1 MRVKYY
7 ICLCIL
13 ATIVVNMSCNTS
25 AETEADSVSALSIKQ
40 FKDSLLTSQF
50 NRADSLF
57 LIKNYSSALKIA
69 LDVLEQAEAK
79 NDLELT
85 SNTSYLIGKIWY
97 ESRSFEKAISSF
109 KSSLEG
115 FGEILNSKTSVQ
127 ERKSNVDFEDHLFL
141 ENTYNIGRSYHK
153 LYEIWRKDPK
163 NIKKTTYKDSTLF
176 YYDRIIKSSS
186 LKKEV
191 VLLKSKTY
199 NNLSGIY
206 VRDSM
211 FSEAEDF
218 ALKSLDMKK
227 RFGDQYL
234 IASGYNAL
242 SNIHFYREE
251 YEKSKAALFNGLK
264 SLEKIKGEKAD
275 AIRGDLYLNIAFSMY
290 KLKDYKAYEYQEFS
304 WNISDELK
312 DKYNERKLAE
322 IYANKNFEIG
332 MKEGILQEEIK
343 LLEQKEKTWF
353 VTVLSISILIIL
365 IGTVA
370 YFKFRQKNLSLKLS
384 RNELI
389 QQQKIEKLKSES
401 QIRILNA
408 TIDGK
413 ESERKQIAETLHD
426 SVSTLL
432 SSANLH
438 LQACRSQFNGS
449 TPVEIEKSQKII
461 TEASDKIRDLSHT
474 LVSSVL
480 LKFGL
485 QYSLKDMADK
495 YSNSQ
500 IEIKTDISDLR
511 RYDQGFEIKTYNII
525 QEFINNILKHS
536 KATKAE
542 LTLFEED
549 QRLVMSISDNGQ
561 GFNKNLIREKDGL
574 GINQID
580 ARIKMM
586 KGKFNIE
593 SSKGNGT
600 KIDVEL
606 PIQER
611 EAVSLA

>member
-1 MRVKYY
+1 MRVKNY

-13 ATIVVNMSCNTS
+13 AIVLVDMSCMRN
-25 AETEADSVSALSIKQ
+25 AETESSSVSALSIKH
-40 FKDSLLTSQF
+40 FKDSVLTNQF
-50 NRADSLF
+50 NQADSLF
-57 LIKNYSSALKIA
+57 VSKNYSTALKIA
-69 LDVLEQAEAK
+69 LDVLEQAKEK

-85 SNTSYLIGKIWY
+85 SNTNYLIGKIWY

-109 KSSLEG
+109 KLSLKG
-115 FGEILNSKTSVQ
+115 FEEILNSKSSIQ
-127 ERKSNVDFEDHLFL
+127 EKRLLSKFEDHLFL

-163 NIKKTTYKDSTLF
+163 STEKRIYKDSTLF
-176 YYDRIIKSSS
+176 YYDKIINSNS

-206 VRDSM
+206 VRDSL
-211 FSEAEDF
+211 FSKAEDF
-218 ALKSLDMKK
+218 AIKSLDMKK

-251 YEKSKAALFNGLK
+251 YSKSKEALFNGLK
-264 SLEKIKGEKAD
+264 ALEKTTGEKAD
-275 AIRGDLYLNIAFSMY
+275 AIRADLYLNIAFSMY

-304 WNISDELK
+304 WNISDDLK
-312 DKYNERKLAE
+312 DKYNERKVAE

-343 LLEQKEKTWF
+343 LLEQKDKTWF

-365 IGTVA
+365 IGTIA
-370 YFKFRQKNLSLKLS
+370 YFKFRQKNLSLKMS

-449 TPVEIEKSQKII
+449 TPLEIEKSQKII

-500 IEIKTDISDLR
+500 IEIKTEISDLR
-511 RYDQGFEIKTYNII
+511 RYDQSFEIKTYNII

-536 KATKAE
+536 KANKAE
-542 LTLFEED
+542 LTLFEKD
-549 QRLVMSISDNGQ
+549 QKLILAINDNGQ
-561 GFNKNLIREKDGL
+561 GFDKNLIPEKDGL

-586 KGKFNIE
+586 QGKFTIE

-600 KIDVEL
+600 KIEVEL

-611 EAVSLA
+611 EAVTFA

>member
-1 MRVKYY
+1 LRRNNYTYLWVLFALL
-7 ICLCIL
+7 ISI
-13 ATIVVNMSCNTS
+13 SCKNSVETENTS
-25 AETEADSVSALSIKQ
+25 DSTLSFKQ
-40 FKDSLLTSQF
+40 SKDSLLVLQF
-50 NRADSLF
+50 NKSDSLF
-57 LIKNYSSALKIA
+57 QEKSYSSALKIA
-69 LDVLEQAEAK
+69 LDVLEQAKSK
-79 NDLELT
+79 NDIEMT
-85 SNTSYLIGKIWY
+85 SNTNYLIGKIWY

-109 KSSLEG
+109 KLSLDG
-115 FGEILNSKTSVQ
+115 FTEILKK
-127 ERKSNVDFEDHLFL
+127 EGGFEKSIDKNFEDHLFL
-141 ENTYNIGRSYHK
+141 ENNYNIGRSYHK
-153 LYEIWRKDPK
+153 LYEIWRQDPK
-163 NIKKTTYKDSTLF
+163 SEKKQIYKDSTLLF
-176 YYDRIIKSSS
+176 YRKIINSNS
-186 LKKEV
+186 LKKDV
-191 VLLKSKTY
+191 TLLKSKTY

-206 VRDSM
+206 VRDSLY
-211 FSEAEDF
+211 SKAEDY
-218 ALKSLDMKK
+218 ALKSLEMKK
-227 RFGDQYL
+227 KFGDQYL

-251 YEKSKAALFNGLK
+251 YDKSKIALFKGLEA
-264 SLEKIKGEKAD
+264 LDRIKGEKAD
-275 AIRGDLYLNIAFSMY
+275 GIRAGLYLNIAFSMY

-304 WNISDELK
+304 WNISDDLK
-312 DKYNERKLAE
+312 DKYNERKVAE
-322 IYANKNFEIG
+322 IYANKNFEVG

-343 LLEQKEKTWF
+343 LLEQKDKTWG

-370 YFKFRQKNLSLKLS
+370 YFKFRQKNLSLKIS

-511 RYDQGFEIKTYNII
+511 RYDQSFEIKTYNII

-536 KATKAE
+536 KASKAE
-542 LTLFEED
+542 LTLYEED
-549 QRLVMSISDNGQ
+549 QKLMLSINDNGQ
-561 GFNKNLIREKDGL
+561 GFDKDIIPEKDGL

-586 KGKFNIE
+586 QGKFTIE
-593 SSKGNGT
+593 SSEGNGT
-600 KIDVEL
+600 KIAVEL
-606 PIQER
+606 PIHER
-611 EAVSLA
+611 ETVTYA

>member
-1 MRVKYY
+1 MKRRYY
-7 ICLCIL
+7 TYICIL
-13 ATIVVNMSCNTS
+13 AILLLISISCK
-25 AETEADSVSALSIKQ
+25 DSVGNGSDSVPALSFKQ
-40 FKDSLLTSQF
+40 SKDSTLIIKY

-57 LIKNYSSALKIA
+57 QKKNYSSALKDA
-69 LDVLEQAEAK
+69 LDVLEKAQDK
-79 NDLELT
+79 DDYELI
-85 SNTSYLIGKIWY
+85 SNSNYLIGKVWY
-97 ESRSFEKAISSF
+97 EMRSYEKAISSF
-109 KSSLEG
+109 KSSFKG
-115 FGEILNSKTSVQ
+115 FSVILNEEPSYSKSI
-127 ERKSNVDFEDHLFL
+127 NNNFDNYLFI
-141 ENTYNIGRSYHK
+141 ENNYNLGRSYHK
-153 LYEIWRKDPK
+153 LYEIWRGKDS
-163 NIKKTTYKDSTLF
+163 IRELRFKDSTLY
-176 YYDRIIKSSS
+176 YYDKITNINS
-186 LKKEV
+186 LKKDI
-191 VLLKSKTY
+191 LTLKSKTY

-206 VRDSM
+206 VRDTLYSI
-211 FSEAEDF
+211 AEDF
-218 ALKSLDMKK
+218 ALKSLDIKK
-227 RFGDQYL
+227 KIGDQYM
-234 IASGYNAL
+234 IAVGYNAL
-242 SNIHFYREE
+242 SNIHFYKNE
-251 YEKSKAALFNGLK
+251 YQKSKAALFRGLEA
-264 SLEKIKGEKAD
+264 LEKIKGEKSD
-275 AIRGDLYLNIAFSMY
+275 AIRADLYLNIAFSMY

-304 WNISDELK
+304 WNISDDLK
-312 DKYNERKLAE
+312 DKYNERKVAE

-343 LLEQKEKTWF
+343 LLEQKDKTWG

-370 YFKFRQKNLSLKLS
+370 YFKFRQKNLSLKMS

-511 RYDQGFEIKTYNII
+511 RYDQRFEIKTYNII

-536 KATKAE
+536 KASKAE
-542 LTLFEED
+542 LTLYEEN
-549 QRLVMSISDNGQ
+549 QRLILSINDNGQ
-561 GFNKNLIREKDGL
+561 GFNKELIPEKDGL
-574 GINQID
+574 GTNQID

-586 KGKFNIE
+586 QGKFNIE
-593 SSKGNGT
+593 SSAGNGT

-606 PIQER
+606 PIHER
-611 EAVSLA
+611 EAVTFA

>member
-1 MRVKYY
+1 MKSRQKIY
-7 ICLCIL
+7 LIL
-13 ATIVVNMSCNTS
+13 LTLLLVGKIHSFNLGTKFNLVPKF
-25 AETEADSVSALSIKQ
+25 LFQ
-40 FKDSLLTSQF
+40 KDSTLLDLYKKS
-50 NRADSLF
+50 DSLF
-57 LIKNYSSALKIA
+57 KKKQYSLALKIS
-69 LDVLEQAEAK
+69 LDVLESAK
-79 NDLELT
+79 KGNDIELISDT
-85 SNTSYLIGKIWY
+85 NYLIGQICF
-97 ESRSFEKAISSF
+97 ESKSYNMAISYF
-109 KSSLEG
+109 KSSLKD
-115 FGEILNSKTSVQ
+115 FVEIIEVNDSLKLDNEASKLDENYTY
-127 ERKSNVDFEDHLFL
+127 L
-141 ENTYNIGRSYHK
+141 ENNYNLGKTYHRIFEK
-153 LYEIWRKDPK
+153 LEEKDS
-163 NIKKTTYKDSTLF
+163 IKERFYKDSIK
-176 YYDRIIKSSS
+176 YYYNTVINSTSIK
-186 LKKEV
+186 KDID
-191 VLLKSKTY
+191 LLKSKAY
-199 NNLSGIY
+199 NNLSGLYI
-206 VRDSM
+206 RDSL
-211 FSEAEDF
+211 FSLAEDY
-218 ALKSLDMKK
+218 ALKSLEIKK
-227 RFGDQYL
+227 RSGNQYL
-234 IASGYNAL
+234 LATAYNTL
-242 SNIHFYREE
+242 SNIHFFKNEF
-251 YEKSKAALFNGLK
+251 EKSKSALFKGLDA
-264 SLEKIKGEKAD
+264 LEKIKGDKAD
-275 AIRGDLYLNIAFSMY
+275 EIKAGLYFNLAYSMY
-290 KLKDYKAYEYQEFS
+290 MLKDYQAYKYQELS
-304 WNISDELK
+304 WNLSDELNAK
-312 DKYNERKLAE
+312 FNEKKIAE
-322 IYANKNFEIG
+322 IYATKNFETG

-343 LLEQKEKTWF
+343 LMKQKEKTWF
-353 VTVLSISILIIL
+353 VTVLSISILIVL

-370 YFKFRQKNLSLKLS
+370 YFKFRQKNLSLKMS

-449 TPVEIEKSQKII
+449 TPLEIEKSQKII

-511 RYDQGFEIKTYNII
+511 RYDQSFEIKTYNII

-542 LTLFEED
+542 LTLFEKD
-549 QRLVMSISDNGQ
+549 QKLVLAISDNGQ
-561 GFNKNLIREKDGL
+561 GFDKNLIPEKDGL

-586 KGKFNIE
+586 QGKFTIE

-600 KIDVEL
+600 NIEVEL
-606 PIQER
+606 PIHER
-611 EAVSLA
+611 EAVTLA

>member
-1 MRVKYY
+1 MRRNNYTYLWVLFALL
-7 ICLCIL
+7 ISI
-13 ATIVVNMSCNTS
+13 SCKNSVETENTS
-25 AETEADSVSALSIKQ
+25 DSTLSFKQ
-40 FKDSLLTSQF
+40 SKDSLLVLQF
-50 NRADSLF
+50 NKSDSLF
-57 LIKNYSSALKIA
+57 QEKSYSSALKIA
-69 LDVLEQAEAK
+69 LDVLEQAKSK
-79 NDLELT
+79 NDIEMT
-85 SNTSYLIGKIWY
+85 SNTNYLIGKIWY

-109 KSSLEG
+109 KLSLDG
-115 FGEILNSKTSVQ
+115 FTEILKK
-127 ERKSNVDFEDHLFL
+127 EGGFEKSIDKNFEDHLFL
-141 ENTYNIGRSYHK
+141 ENNYNIGRSYHK
-153 LYEIWRKDPK
+153 LYEIWRQDPK
-163 NIKKTTYKDSTLF
+163 SEKKQIYKDSTLLF
-176 YYDRIIKSSS
+176 YRKIINSNS
-186 LKKEV
+186 LKKDV
-191 VLLKSKTY
+191 TLLKSKTY

-206 VRDSM
+206 VRDSLY
-211 FSEAEDF
+211 SKAEDY
-218 ALKSLDMKK
+218 ALKSLEMKK
-227 RFGDQYL
+227 KFGDQYL

-251 YEKSKAALFNGLK
+251 YDKSKIALFKGLEA
-264 SLEKIKGEKAD
+264 LDRIKGEKAD
-275 AIRGDLYLNIAFSMY
+275 GIRAGLYLNIAFSMY

-304 WNISDELK
+304 WNISDDLK
-312 DKYNERKLAE
+312 DKYNERKVAE
-322 IYANKNFEIG
+322 IYANKNFEVG

-343 LLEQKEKTWF
+343 LLEQKDKTWG

-370 YFKFRQKNLSLKLS
+370 YFKFRQKNLSLKIS

-511 RYDQGFEIKTYNII
+511 RYDQSFEIKTYNII

-536 KATKAE
+536 KASKAE
-542 LTLFEED
+542 LTLYEED
-549 QRLVMSISDNGQ
+549 QKLMLSINDNGQ
-561 GFNKNLIREKDGL
+561 GFDKDIIPEKDGL

-586 KGKFNIE
+586 QGKFTIE
-593 SSKGNGT
+593 SSEGNGT
-600 KIDVEL
+600 KIAVEL
-606 PIQER
+606 PIHER
-611 EAVSLA
+611 ETVTYA

>member
-1 MRVKYY
+1 MKSRQT
-7 ICLCIL
+7 ISLIL
-13 ATIVVNMSCNTS
+13 LTLLLVGKIYSNNLGTKIHLVPKF
-25 AETEADSVSALSIKQ
+25 LFQ
-40 FKDSLLTSQF
+40 KDSTLVNLYKKS
-50 NRADSLF
+50 DSLF
-57 LIKNYSSALKIA
+57 QKKQYSIALKIS
-69 LDVLEQAEAK
+69 LEVLEGAK
-79 NDLELT
+79 EENNVELIADV
-85 SNTSYLIGKIWY
+85 NYLIGQICF
-97 ESRSFEKAISSF
+97 ESKSYGKAISYF
-109 KSSLEG
+109 KSSLTDFAKIIG
-115 FGEILNSKTSVQ
+115 ANDSLNLDDINAKLDDNYTYLENNYNLGKTYHRIFEKLEKKDSIQ
-127 ERKSNVDFEDHLFL
+127 ERF
-141 ENTYNIGRSYHK
+141 
-153 LYEIWRKDPK
+153 
-163 NIKKTTYKDSTLF
+163 YKDSIK
-176 YYDRIIKSSS
+176 YYYNRVISSESIK
-186 LKKEV
+186 KDID
-191 VLLKSKTY
+191 LLKSKAY
-199 NNLSGIY
+199 NNLSGLYI
-206 VRDSM
+206 RDSL
-211 FSEAEDF
+211 FSIAEDY
-218 ALKSLDMKK
+218 ALKSLEIKK
-227 RFGDQYL
+227 KSGNQYL
-234 IASGYNAL
+234 LATAYNTL
-242 SNIHFYREE
+242 SNIHFFKNEF
-251 YEKSKAALFNGLK
+251 EKSKDALFKGLEA
-264 SLEKIKGEKAD
+264 LEKIKGDKAD
-275 AIRGDLYLNIAFSMY
+275 EIKAGLYFNLAYSMY
-290 KLKDYKAYEYQEFS
+290 MLKDYQAYKYQELS
-304 WNISDELK
+304 WNLSDEL
-312 DKYNERKLAE
+312 NEKFNEKKIAE
-322 IYANKNFEIG
+322 IYATYNFESG

-343 LLEQKEKTWF
+343 LMKQKEKTWF
-353 VTVLSISILIIL
+353 VTVLSISILIVL
-365 IGTVA
+365 IATVA
-370 YFKFRQKNLSLKLS
+370 YFKFRQKNLSLKMS

-525 QEFINNILKHS
+525 QEFVNNILKHS

-542 LTLFEED
+542 LILFEED

-561 GFNKNLIREKDGL
+561 GFNKNQIREKDGL

-600 KIDVEL
+600 RIDVEL
-606 PIQER
+606 PIRER
-611 EAVSLA
+611 EVVSLA

>member
-1 MRVKYY
+1 
-7 ICLCIL
+7 
-13 ATIVVNMSCNTS
+13 MSCSRS
-25 AETEADSVSALSIKQ
+25 AETESDSVSALSFKKS
-40 FKDSLLTSQF
+40 KDSILIIQY
-50 NRADSLF
+50 NKADSLF
-57 LIKNYSSALKIA
+57 QKKNYSTSLKIA
-69 LDVLEQAEAK
+69 LDVLEQAKKK
-79 NDLELT
+79 NDAELT
-85 SNTSYLIGKIWY
+85 SNTNYLIGKVWY
-97 ESRSFEKAISSF
+97 ESRSYEKAITYF
-109 KSSLEG
+109 KSSLDG
-115 FGEILNSKTSVQ
+115 FSKILS
-127 ERKSNVDFEDHLFL
+127 RKKDYDNKKISDFEDYLIL
-141 ENTYNIGRSYHK
+141 ENNYNVGRSYHK
-153 LYEIWRKDPK
+153 LYEIWRR
-163 NIKKTTYKDSTLF
+163 NGGIKELTYKDSTLF
-176 YYDRIIKSSS
+176 YYDKIIKSNSFKNEIS
-186 LKKEV
+186 
-191 VLLKSKTY
+191 LLKSKAF
-199 NNLSGIY
+199 NNLSGLYI
-206 VRDSM
+206 RDSL
-211 FSEAEDF
+211 FSLAEKY
-218 ALKSLDMKK
+218 ALKSLEIKK
-227 RFGDQYL
+227 KIGDQYL

-242 SNIHFYREE
+242 SNIHFYRKE
-251 YEKSKAALFNGLK
+251 YKKSKVALFKGLK
-264 SLEKIKGEKAD
+264 ALEKIKGEKSD
-275 AIRGDLYLNIAFSMY
+275 VIRADLYLNIAFSMY

-304 WNISDELK
+304 WNISDDIKE
-312 DKYNERKLAE
+312 KYNERKLAE

-343 LLEQKEKTWF
+343 LLEQKDKTWF
-353 VTVLSISILIIL
+353 VTVLSISILIVL
-365 IGTVA
+365 IGTIA
-370 YFKFRQKNLSLKLS
+370 YFKFRQKNLSLKIS

-449 TPVEIEKSQKII
+449 TPVEVEKSQKII

-500 IEIKTDISDLR
+500 IEISTEISDLR
-511 RYDQGFEIKTYNII
+511 RYDQSFEIKAYNII

-536 KATKAE
+536 KATKASLVLYE
-542 LTLFEED
+542 KD
-549 QRLVMSISDNGQ
+549 GRLMLVISDNGQ
-561 GFNKNLIREKDGL
+561 GFNKELIPEKDGL

-586 KGKFNIE
+586 KGEFNIE
-593 SSKGNGT
+593 TSKGKGT
-600 KIDVEL
+600 KITVEL

-611 EAVSLA
+611 EIATYV

>member
-1 MRVKYY
+1 MKRRYY
-7 ICLCIL
+7 TYICIL
-13 ATIVVNMSCNTS
+13 AILLLISISCK
-25 AETEADSVSALSIKQ
+25 DSVGNGSDSVPALSFKQ
-40 FKDSLLTSQF
+40 SKDSTLIIKY

-57 LIKNYSSALKIA
+57 QKKNYSSALKDA
-69 LDVLEQAEAK
+69 LDVLEKAQDK
-79 NDLELT
+79 DDYELI
-85 SNTSYLIGKIWY
+85 SNSNYLIGKVWY
-97 ESRSFEKAISSF
+97 EMRSYEKAISSF
-109 KSSLEG
+109 KSSFKG
-115 FGEILNSKTSVQ
+115 FSVILNEEPSYSKSI
-127 ERKSNVDFEDHLFL
+127 NNNFDNYLFI
-141 ENTYNIGRSYHK
+141 ENNYNLGRSYHK
-153 LYEIWRKDPK
+153 LYEIWRGKDS
-163 NIKKTTYKDSTLF
+163 IRELRFKDSTLY
-176 YYDRIIKSSS
+176 YYDKITNINS
-186 LKKEV
+186 LKKDI
-191 VLLKSKTY
+191 LTLKSKTY

-206 VRDSM
+206 VRDTLYSI
-211 FSEAEDF
+211 AEDF
-218 ALKSLDMKK
+218 ALKSLDIKK
-227 RFGDQYL
+227 KIGDQYM
-234 IASGYNAL
+234 IAVGYNAL
-242 SNIHFYREE
+242 SNIHFYKNE
-251 YEKSKAALFNGLK
+251 YQKSKAALFRGLEA
-264 SLEKIKGEKAD
+264 LEKIKGEKSD
-275 AIRGDLYLNIAFSMY
+275 AIRADLYLNIAFSMY

-304 WNISDELK
+304 WNISDDLK
-312 DKYNERKLAE
+312 DKYNERKVAE

-343 LLEQKEKTWF
+343 LLEQKDKTWG

-370 YFKFRQKNLSLKLS
+370 YFKFRQKNLSLKMS

-511 RYDQGFEIKTYNII
+511 RYDQRFEIKTYNII

-536 KATKAE
+536 KASKAE
-542 LTLFEED
+542 LTLYEEN
-549 QRLVMSISDNGQ
+549 QRLILSINDNGQ
-561 GFNKNLIREKDGL
+561 GFNKELIPEKDGL

-586 KGKFNIE
+586 QGKFNIE
-593 SSKGNGT
+593 SSAGNGT

-606 PIQER
+606 PIHER
-611 EAVSLA
+611 EAVTFA